1 MQHEREKKINGN
13 QGVTNTPGVL
23 HTPLTVRS
31 SSSNSRYM
39 FVETGSFTEEDNVKE
54 QPPRVQPA
62 YRFDPPRNLVNSPR
76 PQENSPSTLGS
87 AYMFVSDEDDVQ
99 GNPIISQEDSG
110 AAVEVI
116 SQPSEDHDIQDW
128 DQINSPDRR
137 ETFGYQNNR
146 MPDEPQDEFNIQ
158 NEQNVNGVDPV
169 RRRQAMGEETIR
181 KLFEQ

>member
-1 MQHEREKKINGN
+1 MQHERERKINGN
-13 QGVTNTPGVL
+13 QGITNTPGVL

-87 AYMFVSDEDDVQ
+87 AYMFVSDEDDIQ
-99 GNPIISQEDSG
+99 ENPIISQEDSE

-116 SQPSEDHDIQDW
+116 SQLES
-128 DQINSPDRR
+128 
-137 ETFGYQNNR
+137 
-146 MPDEPQDEFNIQ
+146 QDEFNIQ

-181 KLFEQ
+181 KLFE